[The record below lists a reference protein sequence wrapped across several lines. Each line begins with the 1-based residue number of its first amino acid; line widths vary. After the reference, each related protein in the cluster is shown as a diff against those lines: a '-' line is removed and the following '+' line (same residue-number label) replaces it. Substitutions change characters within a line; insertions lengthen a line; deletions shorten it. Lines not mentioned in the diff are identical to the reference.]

1 MKEFR
6 LILFLVVA
14 LVSIMLFGDY
24 VPEGIQRFFYT
35 ISIFLMDILLFTM
48 PYIIFV
54 LIFACLITF
63 RKKAPLLIVMIL
75 GLILLSNFV
84 FVQIGF
90 FAGQL
95 FLPILGY
102 HSSNGVTQIVSDLAV
117 LEPFFSIPFPKL
129 ISIDLALLLGAL
141 AGLYGAFFGHEKMEK
156 WGTYARHIIQ
166 VGLNKV
172 FIPLVPLYV
181 IGFLFKV
188 QHDESLVELFTGYG
202 SVILLIFGVEAI
214 VIILF
219 FFVANLGNLKATRN
233 SLRNVIPSGVVAF
246 STMSSMATL
255 PLTLEGAEENT
266 ENKAV
271 AEIMIPA
278 TVNIHHVGD
287 SIAVPIL
294 MGLALVVNGVEPM
307 SYGTFFVFSLYYTV
321 AKFGVPSVPL
331 GELVVLLPVLTGFLG
346 FTDPMCGI
354 ITTLYLL
361 IEPSGTVTNV
371 LCNGALAILMDKI
384 CGRMKTFKDVEDPLE
399 KMEQD
404 TLG

>member
-1 MKEFR
+1 
-6 LILFLVVA
+6 
-14 LVSIMLFGDY
+14 
-24 VPEGIQRFFYT
+24 
-35 ISIFLMDILLFTM
+35 
-48 PYIIFV
+48 
-54 LIFACLITF
+54 
-63 RKKAPLLIVMIL
+63 
-75 GLILLSNFV
+75 
-84 FVQIGF
+84 
-90 FAGQL
+90 
-95 FLPILGY
+95 
-102 HSSNGVTQIVSDLAV
+102 
-117 LEPFFSIPFPKL
+117 
-129 ISIDLALLLGAL
+129 
-141 AGLYGAFFGHEKMEK
+141 
-156 WGTYARHIIQ
+156 IIQ

-307 SYGTFFVFSLYYTV
+307 
-321 AKFGVPSVPL
+321 
-331 GELVVLLPVLTGFLG
+331 
-346 FTDPMCGI
+346 
-354 ITTLYLL
+354 
-361 IEPSGTVTNV
+361 
-371 LCNGALAILMDKI
+371 
-384 CGRMKTFKDVEDPLE
+384 
-399 KMEQD
+399 
-404 TLG
+404 